1 MSYVYDPK
9 SNSRLTDRLEG
20 ERGRYLY
27 LFAALKEKE
36 KGPVFAPTRERLTGR
51 SVYIE
56 RATHSLLRRV
66 LTTSWIK
73 IVGYKSLSRD
83 SIKRNQLLYGYVLNE
98 PQQTAEMW
106 STPVVPHKTF
116 QAVTSCPGSD
126 GRICARKK
134 VSTG

>member
-1 MSYVYDPK
+1 MCMAPK

-20 ERGRYLY
+20 ERGREISLP
-27 LFAALKEKE
+27 FCRSERE
-36 KGPVFAPTRERLTGR
+36 GERPGFFAPTRERLTGR

-56 RATHSLLRRV
+56 RATHCRV

-73 IVGYKSLSRD
+73 IIGFKLLSRD
-83 SIKRNQLLYGYVLNE
+83 SIKRNQLLYGYALNE